1 MSAVPVKELQ
11 PLGVAE
17 IEVAEPKRRPPA
29 WDLSQ
34 PPELTYL
41 SVGGNI
47 LYLVVNHRDPVP
59 PG

>member
-34 PPELTYL
+34 RPRAHL
-41 SVGGNI
+41 
-47 LYLVVNHRDPVP
+47 PVSRREHSLL
-59 PG
+59 GCES